1 MRVCSSLYFQIR
13 LLQIAPQQQCD
24 LPCNIH
30 YLPKEI
36 ENVWHQK
43 DMPEYNK
50 TVVRLIARQQ
60 GIGGYDSWG
69 AHCNDMY
76 KNKTDKT
83 YRLKFQIRF

>member
-1 MRVCSSLYFQIR
+1 
-13 LLQIAPQQQCD
+13 
-24 LPCNIH
+24 
-30 YLPKEI
+30 
-36 ENVWHQK
+36 
-43 DMPEYNK
+43 MPEYNK